1 MCPGMVKFGDVM
13 SGFLVFAMLHESAGK
28 PIDVNKNS
36 KNQTKRVRS
45 SIECEEKQI
54 NRGDTPLR
62 RKYDFV
68 LTLI

>member
-36 KNQTKRVRS
+36 K
-45 SIECEEKQI
+45 IQI
-54 NRGDTPLR
+54 NEYGLQ
-62 RKYDFV
+62 
-68 LTLI
+68 